1 MLTRVEVKNFKRLS
15 DVSIGLDGI
24 VVFVGPNNTGKTSAL
39 QALSLWE
46 FGLRSWLEH
55 YPDSEK
61 VPSKRPGI
69 TLNRKD
75 LFAIPTPS
83 IRNLWDN
90 LHVRE
95 TTREEGKPST
105 SNVKIAVIVH
115 GVTEGREWRCGFE
128 FDYATAESCYCK
140 PLPDEDGKLY
150 VPKDAAASQTAFLP
164 PMSGLSDR
172 EFIKQ
177 RGELDTLIGEGQTA
191 QVLRNL
197 CHALSQS
204 QPLAWRQVCADIQRM
219 FGVSLLTP
227 LVARDRIT
235 LGYREGDG
243 AKAVELDISSAGR
256 GLQQTLLLLVFLYAH
271 PGCAILLDEPD
282 AHLEC
287 LRQRQVFSLLIET
300 ADKQGAQIIAA
311 SHSEVVLN
319 EAAERGNVVAFI
331 GQPHTLEKKDQLL
344 KALQAY
350 GFEDYLSAE
359 RNGWILYLENYTD
372 LDILKAFAK
381 KLGHPAFEI
390 LNGPVFV
397 QHLGTNLPQQ
407 AREHFYAM
415 REAKADFLG
424 VALFDRLDK
433 TLAVGGALREAMWKK
448 REIENYFC
456 TRDVLLA
463 FARELDAAKWNA
475 DTEPLLASGA
485 REDGAGYS
493 RRMDEA
499 IAELESAFSTLGKPD
514 PWSADIK
521 ATDDFLDP
529 LFSNFSKKIGRSL
542 VLRKSEYAK
551 LIAFL
556 LPGAV
561 DAEVVE
567 KLDLIV
573 DVAGRAVAGWK
584 SV

>member
-1 MLTRVEVKNFKRLS
+1 MLTRLEIKNFKRLS
-15 DVSIGLDGI
+15 DVSIGLDGT

-39 QALSLWE
+39 QALSLWN

-55 YPDSEK
+55 YPDAEK
-61 VPSKRPGI
+61 IPSKRPGI

-83 IRNLWDN
+83 MRNLWDG

-95 TTREEGKPST
+95 TRREDGKTAT

-115 GVTEGREWRCGFE
+115 GVTEGRNWRCGFE

-150 VPKDAAASQTAFLP
+150 VPKDAASSQTAFLP

-177 RGELDTLIGEGQTA
+177 QGEVDTLIGEGQTA

-197 CHALSQS
+197 CHALSLS
-204 QPLAWRQVCADIQRM
+204 QPSAWLHVCADIRRL

-227 LVARDRIT
+227 SVARDRIT
-235 LGYREGDG
+235 LGYREGGD
-243 AKAVELDISSAGR
+243 AQTLELDISSAGR

-271 PGCAILLDEPD
+271 PGCAVLLDEPD

-287 LRQRQVFSLLIET
+287 LRQRQVFSLLVET

-311 SHSEVVLN
+311 SHSEVVLD

-331 GQPHTLEKKDQLL
+331 GQPHTLEKKGQLL
-344 KALQAY
+344 KALQDY
-350 GFEDYLSAE
+350 GFADYLNAE

-372 LDILKAFAK
+372 LDILKALAK
-381 KLGHPAFEI
+381 KLGHPAFKI
-390 LNGPVFV
+390 LDGPVFV
-397 QHLGTNLPQQ
+397 RHLGTNVPQQ
-407 AREHFYAM
+407 ARDHFYAM
-415 REAKADFLG
+415 REARTDFRG
-424 VALFDRLDK
+424 IALFDRLDK
-433 TLAVGGALREAMWKK
+433 ALAEDGALRETMWRR
-448 REIENYFC
+448 REIESYFC
-456 TRDVLLA
+456 TREVLLSY
-463 FARELDAAKWNA
+463 ARDLDAAKWSA
-475 DTEPLLASGA
+475 ETEPLLATGA
-485 REDGAGYS
+485 LEDGTGYS
-493 RRMDEA
+493 QLMHEA
-499 IAELESAFSTLGKPD
+499 IAELEQAAQIYNRPS

-521 ATDDFLDP
+521 VTDDFLDP
-529 LFSNFSKKIGRSL
+529 LFANFSKKIGRPL

-551 LIAFL
+551 LVAFL
-556 LPGAV
+556 PEEAV
-561 DAEVVE
+561 DSEVYE

-573 DVAGRAVAGWK
+573 AVAEKAPVPKG
-584 SV
+584 

>member
-1 MLTRVEVKNFKRLS
+1 MITRLEIRNFKRLS
-15 DVSIGLDGI
+15 DVSIGLDGT

-39 QALSLWE
+39 QALSLWD

-75 LFAIPTPS
+75 LFAIPTPN

-95 TTREEGKPST
+95 TTRVDGKPST
-105 SNVKIAVIVH
+105 SNVKIAVIVD
-115 GVTEGREWRCGFE
+115 GVTEGRVWRCGFE

-140 PLPDEDGKLY
+140 PFPDEDGKLY
-150 VPKDAAASQTAFLP
+150 VPKDAAASRTAFLP

-177 RGELDTLIGEGQTA
+177 RGEIDTLIGEGQTA

-197 CHALSQS
+197 CHTLSQNK
-204 QPLAWRQVCADIQRM
+204 PIAWQQVCRDIRRL
-219 FGVSLLTP
+219 FGVSLLMP
-227 LVARDRIT
+227 SVARDRIA
-235 LGYREGDG
+235 LGYRENEGSR
-243 AKAVELDISSAGR
+243 AVELDISSAGR

-271 PGCAILLDEPD
+271 PECAILLDEPD

-300 ADKQGAQIIAA
+300 ANKQGAQIIAA

-331 GQPHTLEKKDQLL
+331 GHPHTLEKKDQLI
-344 KALQAY
+344 KALQNY
-350 GFEDYLSAE
+350 GFEDYLNAE

-390 LNGPVFV
+390 LDGAVFV
-397 QHLGTNLPQQ
+397 RHLGTNVPQQ
-407 AREHFYAM
+407 ARDHFYAM
-415 REAKADFLG
+415 REAKTGFTG
-424 VALFDRLDK
+424 IALFDRLDK
-433 TLAVGGALREAMWKK
+433 VLAESGPLRETMWRK

-463 FARELDAAKWNA
+463 FARGLDAAKWNA
-475 DTEPLLASGA
+475 ETEPLLASGA
-485 REDGAGYS
+485 REEGAEYG
-493 RRMDEA
+493 RKMDEA
-499 IAELESAFSTLGKPD
+499 MVELESAFATLGKPS

-529 LFSNFSKKIGRSL
+529 LFANFSRKIGRPL
-542 VLRKSEYAK
+542 VLRKSEYAQ
-551 LIAFL
+551 LVAFL
-556 LPGAV
+556 PQDAV
-561 DAEVVE
+561 DVEVVE

-573 DVAGRAVAGWK
+573 DVAKKAVVPEG
-584 SV
+584 